1 MGNVTLESLIQAAQT
16 PGANGAVLS
25 VDERKAKIREALAE
39 VERGDLDKLLDEAL
53 DSFNALKD
61 SNPSTDAEVFGL
73 ELLAD
78 ALETMGDT
86 RNDLDAADEAKA
98 QKLAELADRA
108 AAVAGQ
114 SEPAPEAEQAPEGG
128 DTAVVKGDPAVV
140 EEQAPDGGDGGDG
153 GDGAPNASAETES
166 APELVTA
173 AAAPQRFST
182 RNIRKTT
189 KAVKVEAE
197 PAASGLKILTASGV
211 RGHEGGQE
219 LNGITELAA
228 AASAKIKGLPTKG
241 VRATTKADIASLQIQ
256 FPDELV
262 ASGKNDDM
270 SAMRAAVDPKRLPG
284 GKLTP
289 MSLTAAGAP
298 GGWCSPSQVL
308 FDIPNSLTDTTTGI
322 LDLPEVQMTRGGLR
336 FRRQVDFGEIY
347 ATGMG
352 GRVYTEAMA
361 ESEDEADYTKQF
373 YDLTCPDFTEIRA
386 DAVYTGAT
394 AGILQNHAYPE
405 EVEAQI
411 SELIAAHIHR
421 VNAITIA
428 RTEAY
433 FNAHNKVDFTGTF
446 GPSVSGA
453 SLNAIE
459 WLVINERYRYRA
471 SESMRF
477 KVVLPIWYKAVFRA
491 DYALRTGVAN
501 AFNVSDEE
509 IAGHFN
515 KRGVTIE
522 WVYDWQDALIGDPL
536 KPGGAV
542 AAGTGVGQNVTAN
555 VYPTNVRALVY
566 PEGTIVR
573 GRDEIINLEAVYDSV
588 GLKTNQFLRLFMEE
602 SLAVAWRAYR
612 GSVAVLPID
621 VNGATGAAR
630 DLDHNGKIVVA
641 AP

>member
-1 MGNVTLESLIQAAQT
+1 MSVTLESLIQAAQT

-25 VDERKAKIREALAE
+25 VDERKAKIKEALAE

-53 DSFNALKD
+53 DSFNTLRD
-61 SNPSTDAEVFGL
+61 SNPSTDDDVFGL

-78 ALETMGDT
+78 ALETLGDT
-86 RNDLDAADEAKA
+86 RNDLDAADAAKA

-114 SEPAPEAEQAPEGG
+114 SEPAPEGEQTPEG
-128 DTAVVKGDPAVV
+128 DPAVADGDPAVV
-140 EEQAPDGGDGGDG
+140 ESDPAPEGGDGGDG
-153 GDGAPNASAETES
+153 GAPNAAADAEPAAEM
-166 APELVTA
+166 VTA
-173 AAAPQRFST
+173 GGAPRRFST
-182 RNIRKTT
+182 RSVRKPQ
-189 KAVKVEAE
+189 KPVKVEPEAQE
-197 PAASGLKILTASGV
+197 SALKILTASGV

-219 LNGITELAA
+219 LAGITELAA

-241 VRATTKADIASLQIQ
+241 VRATTKADIATLHVQ

-270 SAMRAAVDPKRLPG
+270 SAMRAAVDVKRLPG

-308 FDIPNSLTDTTTGI
+308 YDIPNSLTDTTTGI
-322 LDLPEVQMTRGGLR
+322 LDLPEVQMSRGGLR
-336 FRRQVDFGEIY
+336 FRRQIDFGEIY

-352 GRVYTEAMA
+352 ARVYTEAMA
-361 ESEDEADYTKQF
+361 ESEDEEDYTKQF
-373 YDLTCPDFTEIRA
+373 YDLTCPDFVEIRA

-421 VNAITIA
+421 INAITIA

-459 WLVINERYRYRA
+459 WLVTNERYRFRA
-471 SESMRF
+471 SEQMRF

-501 AFNVSDEE
+501 AFEVSDEE
-509 IAGHFN
+509 IAAHFN

-542 AAGTGVGQNVTAN
+542 NPGTGVGQNATPNA
-555 VYPTNVRALVY
+555 YPTNVRALVY

-612 GSVAVLPID
+612 GSVAVLPVL

-630 DLDHNGKIVVA
+630 NLDGNGKIIV
-641 AP
+641 PTP